1 MYKMLNKTNGKVKR
15 CNQSR
20 ILDSF
25 DDAIGY
31 RGCEPTPTVCEY
43 EDEKFDKNSFS
54 IEKI

>member
-31 RGCEPTPTVCEY
+31 RGCEPTPTEY
-43 EDEKFDKNSFS
+43 EDEKFDKKSFS